1 MSKSNTNLPQLS
13 TSILEAANEIGNGEI
28 STYMGDVLQPKTV
41 IEEVSKISVAFPT
54 LSPQFIDILIQR
66 AIEKGFT
73 SKRLRDSVNHVIDN
87 CQYPN
92 PTLANFLSFDKR
104 IKVLTYNEL
113 SELVCSHRA
122 EFGDYHRY
130 SINNKALY
138 IRKVDK
144 ELYGMPDQ
152 L

>member
-1 MSKSNTNLPQLS
+1 MSRSSSNLPQLS
-13 TSILEAANEIGNGEI
+13 TSILEAVNEVGNGEI
-28 STYMGDVLQPKTV
+28 STYIGDILQPKTV
-41 IEEVSKISVAFPT
+41 IQEVSKISIAFPS

-66 AIEKGFT
+66 AIDKGFT
-73 SKRLRDSVNHVIDN
+73 AQRLKDAVNHVIDN

-104 IKVLTYNEL
+104 IKVLSYNEL
-113 SELVCSHRA
+113 VDLVSSNRA
-122 EFGDYHRY
+122 DFGDYHRY
-130 SINNKALY
+130 TINSKALY

>member
-1 MSKSNTNLPQLS
+1 MQQSS
-13 TSILEAANEIGNGEI
+13 TSISQISRNDHTGEQEI
-28 STYMGDVLQPKTV
+28 STYRGDILDAKVAIK
-41 IEEVSKISVAFPT
+41 EVAKIRTAFPALT
-54 LSPQFIDILIQR
+54 PQFADILIER
-66 AIEKGFT
+66 AIAKGFT
-73 SKRLRDSVNHVIDN
+73 AKRLIDAVNHVIDN
-87 CQYPN
+87 CQYPS

-113 SELVCSHRA
+113 ADLVCSNRA

-144 ELYGMPDQ
+144 ELYCMPDQ